1 MYTFWGLIVLYAAIT
16 GRVSCLKLSRG
27 NDAFS
32 LQAEQ
37 KAVVGL
43 YHSLDLLIKNVNS
56 DVLAMTSSQS
66 GIILE
71 SIEAKRL
78 QTIID
83 RWTIIVSKIENEVH
97 TYSASYQQIYHEMQ
111 INIAVSNVLLGY
123 LHVLNESHIVG
134 MGKLASSCPTI
145 WNIGTHFN
153 ESIDASKSWLYCV
166 LPYGSMHP
174 TYYPESTRLE
184 SLIDER
190 LPWIKYAYT
199 NTYNHNST
207 VASLYETLQ
216 QAPNVV
222 TFIADETK
230 NSWLFMLKLRLKL
243 ISFIMELLESKSKYQ
258 KLKVYKSAT
267 HMLDSD
273 MLLYDKQFS
282 DDLDTYYTQSTQL
295 CVNSTQYSSD
305 GTDSCS
311 NSSFNTNM
319 VVLFM
324 ASLVDALKGEIQVEA
339 TYYLDLMN
347 VTINQG
353 ISTIANE
360 YNNHQQTALYLA
372 APMGFQSRSNI
383 LSIFNELVVYWE
395 SNQKVSHFTTS
406 RATGAS
412 SAENT
417 KTTNNE
423 GSNTSKE
430 KPSSKSSLLS
440 NQLIVVIILLASGG
454 ACYKYLMISKTE
466 VVSNSN
472 KSSTKSNKSVKAAS
486 KVVDHKMKKKTTK
499 TNNFPGKKNVTSV
512 TPVATSPV
520 ADATLSSASRD
531 SDAVHAPSASTSNDD
546 LQLYYSDNEEE
557 WQVSSKKKGKSTS
570 NPSHGKQVSRRDSNR
585 STENNHVVNEQQ
597 PKHNP
602 VRPTNDRSTLLKQA
616 LSIHPV
622 SPLNGVKKTFLPQKN
637 VEKSENIT
645 TKGLTNED
653 TNDHVAVEEEEPVE
667 QRRRYSNNNATFP
680 PNPAIIAPQYDNYIY
695 YNNGAITPSSTPP
708 MIYYNPYMEHMGQVM
723 MPLSPPIPV
732 LPQSPVGNGY
742 PMYNDVDILSLV
754 RNQIE
759 YYFSDEN
766 LAKDT
771 YLRSLMD
778 SNGYVSTGEIVK
790 FRRINILLQCS
801 GGSARIL
808 MDAVITSDM
817 LELSGL
823 SVDNMQEI
831 HENQILNTK
840 IRSKIF

>member
-43 YHSLDLLIKNVNS
+43 YHNLDLLIKNGNS
-56 DVLAMTSSQS
+56 DVLAMTSSQA

-83 RWTIIVSKIENEVH
+83 RWTIIVSKIESEVH

-111 INIAVSNVLLGY
+111 INIAVSNVFLGY

-222 TFIADETK
+222 IFIADETK

-258 KLKVYKSAT
+258 KLKVYKSAM
-267 HMLDSD
+267 HVLDSD
-273 MLLYDKQFS
+273 LLLYDKKIS

-305 GTDSCS
+305 GTDSCIH
-311 NSSFNTNM
+311 SSFNTNM

-353 ISTIANE
+353 ISTIVNE
-360 YNNHQQTALYLA
+360 YNNHQQTALHLA

-395 SNQKVSHFTTS
+395 SNQKASHFTTS
-406 RATGAS
+406 RTTGAS

-423 GSNTSKE
+423 RSNTSKE

-486 KVVDHKMKKKTTK
+486 KVIDHKMKKKTNK
-499 TNNFPGKKNVTSV
+499 TNNFPGKKNVSSV

-520 ADATLSSASRD
+520 VDATLSPTSRD
-531 SDAVHAPSASTSNDD
+531 SDAVHATSASTSNND

-585 STENNHVVNEQQ
+585 STENNRVVYEQQ
-597 PKHNP
+597 PKHNL
-602 VRPTNDRSTLLKQA
+602 VRPTNYRSTLLKQA

-622 SPLNGVKKTFLPQKN
+622 SPMNGVKIQKN

-645 TKGLTNED
+645 TKDIINED
-653 TNDHVAVEEEEPVE
+653 TNDHVAFEEEEPVE
-667 QRRRYSNNNATFP
+667 QRRRYSNDNATFP
-680 PNPAIIAPQYDNYIY
+680 PNPALIAPQYDNFIY
-695 YNNGAITPSSTPP
+695 YNNGAITPPSTPP
-708 MIYYNPYMEHMGQVM
+708 MIYYNPYMEHMDQVM

-759 YYFSDEN
+759 YYFSEEN

-771 YLRSLMD
+771 YLKSLMD

-790 FRRINILLQCS
+790 FRRINILLKCS

-831 HENQILNTK
+831 LENQILNTK